1 MAGGSEKLGLIGR
14 KIGMTRVYLDNGVS
28 IPVTAIEVGPAVI
41 TQVRTP
47 EVDGYSAV
55 QVGALDARPR
65 RSTFQIM
72 GHDAKAGTGPKA
84 VHVEYRMDEDQASQF
99 ELGQT
104 VSVEHFA
111 STKFVDVTGTSKGK
125 GFAGTM
131 KRHNFKG
138 LRASHGV
145 ERKHRSPGSIG
156 GHATN
161 RGFSG
166 KLKKGKRMGGQMGNV
181 RVTVRNLDVIRVEP
195 ERNLLLVKG
204 PVPGANGGI
213 VRIRPSIRLRP
224 TKATIQGAA
233 AQKAA
238 G

>member
-1 MAGGSEKLGLIGR
+1 MAGKDKLGLFGR

-28 IPVTAIEVGPAVI
+28 IPVTAIEVEPSVI
-41 TQVRTP
+41 TQIRTP
-47 EVDGYSAV
+47 ERDGYSAV
-55 QVGALDARPR
+55 QIGGIEARPR

-84 VHVEYRMDEDQASQF
+84 AHAEYRMDEAEVGEF
-99 ELGQT
+99 ELGQH

-111 STKFVDVTGTSKGK
+111 GYKFVDITGTSKGK

-166 KLKKGKRMGGQMGNV
+166 KLKKGKRMNGQMGNE
-181 RVTVRNLDVIRVEP
+181 RVTVRNLDVVRVEAG
-195 ERNLLLVKG
+195 RNLLLVKG
-204 PVPGANGGI
+204 AVPGANGGI

-224 TKATIQGAA
+224 TKAA

-238 G
+238 AG

>member
-1 MAGGSEKLGLIGR
+1 MAGGNHKLGLIGR

-28 IPVTAIEVGPAVI
+28 IPVTAIEVSPAVV

-47 EVDGYSAV
+47 ERDGYSAV
-55 QVGALDARPR
+55 QIGGEDARPR
-65 RSTFQIM
+65 RATFQIM
-72 GHDAKAGTGPKA
+72 GHDAKAGTGPKS
-84 VHVEYRMDEDQASQF
+84 VHVEYRMDEAEAGEF
-99 ELGQT
+99 ELGQDLT
-104 VSVEHFA
+104 VEHFQNV
-111 STKFVDVTGTSKGK
+111 KFVDVAGTSKGK

-161 RGFSG
+161 RGHSG
-166 KLKKGKRMGGQMGNV
+166 KLKKGKRMNGQMGNV
-181 RVTVRNLDVIRVEP
+181 RVTVRNLDVVRVEP

-204 PVPGANGGI
+204 AVPGANGG
-213 VRIRPSIRLRP
+213 VLHIRPSVRLRP
-224 TKATIQGAA
+224 SKAAV
-233 AQKAA
+233 QKAA
-238 G
+238 AG